1 MKFWLIIEYFRE
13 TQCTRSAKKTEG
25 GTEAMKGRN
34 DCPCPVSS
42 TIPPL
47 ESKTLMPI
55 VFDLLGVTRPIF
67 WASLLE
73 VEQLGIV
80 WLKWN

>member
-13 TQCTRSAKKTEG
+13 TQCTRNAKQIEG

-42 TIPPL
+42 PIPPPRK
-47 ESKTLMPI
+47 ENPDANSIQPAGSHQI
-55 VFDLLGVTRPIF
+55 NI
-67 WASLLE
+67 
-73 VEQLGIV
+73 LGII
-80 WLKWN
+80 